1 VALGAQPVRHER
13 LVWERVGAQVARP
26 AASVAHKWSDS
37 TAGPVSEPMVTS
49 RQAPASA
56 LRPGLAA
63 VSPLAAQALASAV
76 TPVQLVASAAAA
88 TKQCAVLAARARRLG
103 AAMAEAKLAGAKLAG
118 AKLAGAK
125 LAGAKLAGAKLA
137 GAKLAGVGIPEV
149 AMAGAKMLAARLAAP
164 TAAKM
169 LEARMAAPA
178 ATVPEWNL
186 PGEVRRPGP
195 FAARDRLPVCQSLP
209 PSPLTSPHRRQGS
222 TAPQTTLDVGGGN
235 RQSSSARGL
244 ARHAPDAPPI
254 GRCCRLE

>member
-56 LRPGLAA
+56 VRPGLAA

-76 TPVQLVASAAAA
+76 TPVQVVASAAAA
-88 TKQCAVLAARARRLG
+88 KQCAVLAARARRLG
-103 AAMAEAKLAGAKLAG
+103 AAMAEAKLAGAKLAE
-118 AKLAGAK
+118 
-125 LAGAKLAGAKLA
+125 
-137 GAKLAGVGIPEV
+137 VGIPEV
-149 AMAGAKMLAARLAAP
+149 AMAAAKMLAARLAAP

-169 LEARMAAPA
+169 LEAQMAAPA

>member
-1 VALGAQPVRHER
+1 MALGAQPVRHER

-88 TKQCAVLAARARRLG
+88 KQCAVLAARARRLG
-103 AAMAEAKLAGAKLAG
+103 AAMAEAKLAGAKLAE
-118 AKLAGAK
+118 
-125 LAGAKLAGAKLA
+125 AKLAGAKLA
-137 GAKLAGVGIPEV
+137 GAKLAGVGLPDV
-149 AMAGAKMLAARLAAP
+149 AMAAAKMLAARLAAP

-222 TAPQTTLDVGGGN
+222 TAPQTTLDAGGGN

>member
-37 TAGPVSEPMVTS
+37 TAGPASEPMVTS

-56 LRPGLAA
+56 VRPGLAA

-88 TKQCAVLAARARRLG
+88 KQCAVLAARARRLG
-103 AAMAEAKLAGAKLAG
+103 AAMAEAKLAGAKLAE
-118 AKLAGAK
+118 
-125 LAGAKLAGAKLA
+125 
-137 GAKLAGVGIPEV
+137 VGIPEV
-149 AMAGAKMLAARLAAP
+149 AMAAAKMLAARLAAP

>member
-1 VALGAQPVRHER
+1 MALGAQPVRHER
-13 LVWERVGAQVARP
+13 LVWERVGAQVARQ

-37 TAGPVSEPMVTS
+37 TAGPASEPMVTS

-56 LRPGLAA
+56 VRPGLAA

-88 TKQCAVLAARARRLG
+88 AKQCAVLAARARRLG
-103 AAMAEAKLAGAKLAG
+103 A
-118 AKLAGAK
+118 
-125 LAGAKLAGAKLA
+125 AKLA

-254 GRCCRLE
+254 GRCRRLE

>member
-1 VALGAQPVRHER
+1 MALGAQPVRHER

-37 TAGPVSEPMVTS
+37 TAGPASGPMVTS

-56 LRPGLAA
+56 VRPGLAA

-88 TKQCAVLAARARRLG
+88 KQCAVLAARARRLG

-118 AKLAGAK
+118 AKLAG
-125 LAGAKLAGAKLA
+125 
-137 GAKLAGVGIPEV
+137 VGIPEV
-149 AMAGAKMLAARLAAP
+149 AMAAAKMLAARLAAP

-222 TAPQTTLDVGGGN
+222 TAPQTTLDAGGGN

>member
-1 VALGAQPVRHER
+1 MDWDGVLLPERHGGQWVAAAVALGAQPVRHER
-13 LVWERVGAQVARP
+13 LIWKRVGAEVARP

-37 TAGPVSEPMVTS
+37 TAGPASEPMVTS

-56 LRPGLAA
+56 VRPGLAA

-76 TPVQLVASAAAA
+76 TPVQLVASAAPA
-88 TKQCAVLAARARRLG
+88 KQCAVLAARARMLE
-103 AAMAEAKLAGAKLAG
+103 AAMAGPKLEAKLAE
-118 AKLAGAK
+118 
-125 LAGAKLAGAKLA
+125 
-137 GAKLAGVGIPEV
+137 VGIPEV
-149 AMAGAKMLAARLAAP
+149 AGAKMLVAKLAPP

-186 PGEVRRPGP
+186 PGEVRTPGP
-195 FAARDRLPVCQSLP
+195 FAARDRLPVGQSLP

-222 TAPQTTLDVGGGN
+222 TAPQTALDVGGGN

>member
-13 LVWERVGAQVARP
+13 LVWERVGAQVARQ

-37 TAGPVSEPMVTS
+37 TAGPASEPTVTS

-56 LRPGLAA
+56 VRPGLAA

-88 TKQCAVLAARARRLG
+88 KQCAVLAARARRLG
-103 AAMAEAKLAGAKLAG
+103 AAMAEAKLAGAKLAE
-118 AKLAGAK
+118 
-125 LAGAKLAGAKLA
+125 
-137 GAKLAGVGIPEV
+137 VGIPEV
-149 AMAGAKMLAARLAAP
+149 AMA
-164 TAAKM
+164 AAKM

-186 PGEVRRPGP
+186 PGEVRKPGP

-222 TAPQTTLDVGGGN
+222 TAPQTTLDAGGGN
-235 RQSSSARGL
+235 RQSSSAQGL

>member
-1 VALGAQPVRHER
+1 MALGAQPVRHER

-56 LRPGLAA
+56 VRPGLAA
-63 VSPLAAQALASAV
+63 ISPLAAQALASAV

-88 TKQCAVLAARARRLG
+88 KQCAVLAARARRLG
-103 AAMAEAKLAGAKLAG
+103 AAMAKAKLAGAKLAE
-118 AKLAGAK
+118 
-125 LAGAKLAGAKLA
+125 
-137 GAKLAGVGIPEV
+137 VGIPGV
-149 AMAGAKMLAARLAAP
+149 AMAGAKMLGARMAPP

-169 LEARMAAPA
+169 SEARMAPPA

>member
-1 VALGAQPVRHER
+1 
-13 LVWERVGAQVARP
+13 
-26 AASVAHKWSDS
+26 
-37 TAGPVSEPMVTS
+37 MVTS

-56 LRPGLAA
+56 VRPGLAA

-88 TKQCAVLAARARRLG
+88 KQCAVLAARARRLG
-103 AAMAEAKLAGAKLAG
+103 AAMAEAKLAGAKLAE
-118 AKLAGAK
+118 
-125 LAGAKLAGAKLA
+125 
-137 GAKLAGVGIPEV
+137 VGIPEV
-149 AMAGAKMLAARLAAP
+149 AMAAAKMLAARLAAP

-169 LEARMAAPA
+169 LEAQMAAPA

-222 TAPQTTLDVGGGN
+222 TAPQTRLDVGGGN

>member
-1 VALGAQPVRHER
+1 MDGNGVLLPKRHGGQEVAAAVALGAQPVRHER
-13 LVWERVGAQVARP
+13 LIWERVGAQVARP

-37 TAGPVSEPMVTS
+37 TAGPASEPMVTS

-56 LRPGLAA
+56 VRPGLAA

-76 TPVQLVASAAAA
+76 TPVQLVALAAAA
-88 TKQCAVLAARARRLG
+88 KQCAVLAARARRLG
-103 AAMAEAKLAGAKLAG
+103 AAMAGANLAEWKLAE
-118 AKLAGAK
+118 
-125 LAGAKLAGAKLA
+125 
-137 GAKLAGVGIPEV
+137 VGIPEV
-149 AMAGAKMLAARLAAP
+149 ATAGAKMLAAP

-209 PSPLTSPHRRQGS
+209 PSPLTSLHRRQGS
-222 TAPQTTLDVGGGN
+222 TAPQTRLDAGGGN

-254 GRCCRLE
+254 GRCCRPE

>member
-13 LVWERVGAQVARP
+13 LVWERVGAQDARP

-37 TAGPVSEPMVTS
+37 TAGPASEPTVTS

-56 LRPGLAA
+56 VRPGLAA

-76 TPVQLVASAAAA
+76 TAVNVVASAAAA
-88 TKQCAVLAARARRLG
+88 KPCSVLAARARMPE
-103 AAMAEAKLAGAKLAG
+103 AAMAEAKLAEAKLAE
-118 AKLAGAK
+118 
-125 LAGAKLAGAKLA
+125 
-137 GAKLAGVGIPEV
+137 VGIPEV
-149 AMAGAKMLAARLAAP
+149 ATAGAKMLAARLAAP

-254 GRCCRLE
+254 GRCRRLE

>member
-1 VALGAQPVRHER
+1 
-13 LVWERVGAQVARP
+13 
-26 AASVAHKWSDS
+26 
-37 TAGPVSEPMVTS
+37 MVTS

-56 LRPGLAA
+56 VRPGLAA

-76 TPVQLVASAAAA
+76 IPVQPVALGAAA
-88 TKQCAVLAARARRLG
+88 KQCAVLAARARMLE
-103 AAMAEAKLAGAKLAG
+103 AAMAEGTMAGAKLAE
-118 AKLAGAK
+118 
-125 LAGAKLAGAKLA
+125 
-137 GAKLAGVGIPEV
+137 VGIPEV
-149 AMAGAKMLAARLAAP
+149 AMAAAKMLAARLAAP

-169 LEARMAAPA
+169 LEAQMAAPA

>member
-118 AKLAGAK
+118 AKLAG
-125 LAGAKLAGAKLA
+125 
-137 GAKLAGVGIPEV
+137 VGIPEV
-149 AMAGAKMLAARLAAP
+149 AMAAAKMLAARLAAP

>member
-1 VALGAQPVRHER
+1 MALGAQPVRHER
-13 LVWERVGAQVARP
+13 LIWERVGAQVARP

-37 TAGPVSEPMVTS
+37 TAGPASEPVVTS

-56 LRPGLAA
+56 VRPGLAA

-88 TKQCAVLAARARRLG
+88 KQCAVLAARARRLG
-103 AAMAEAKLAGAKLAG
+103 AAMAEAKLAGAKLAE
-118 AKLAGAK
+118 
-125 LAGAKLAGAKLA
+125 
-137 GAKLAGVGIPEV
+137 VGIPEV
-149 AMAGAKMLAARLAAP
+149 AMAAAKMLAARLAAP

-169 LEARMAAPA
+169 LEAQMAAPA